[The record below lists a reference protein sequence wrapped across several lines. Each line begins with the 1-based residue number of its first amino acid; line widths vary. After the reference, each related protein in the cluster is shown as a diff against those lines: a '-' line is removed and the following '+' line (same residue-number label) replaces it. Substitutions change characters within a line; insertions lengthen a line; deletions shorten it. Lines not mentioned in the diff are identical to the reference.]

1 MAQPDLHR
9 IKTEFD
15 TVQEFLIA
23 VGDEKRQAI
32 IIALLHHHKQLV
44 WTHSLPGHS
53 LTEMTGL
60 SRPAVSHHLKLL
72 KQAGIIA
79 ARSEGTKNYYYL
91 SNIAASLKQ
100 LRQLSDDMLVFLA
113 AKEQKNHG

>member
-32 IIALLHHHKQLV
+32 IIALLHQQSGAGLRV
-44 WTHSLPGHS
+44 PDF
-53 LTEMTGL
+53 TEMTGL